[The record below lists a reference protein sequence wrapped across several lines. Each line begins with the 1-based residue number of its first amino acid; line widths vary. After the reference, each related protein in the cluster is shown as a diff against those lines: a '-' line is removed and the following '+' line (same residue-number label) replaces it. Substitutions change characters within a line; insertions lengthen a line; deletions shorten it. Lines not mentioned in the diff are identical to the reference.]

1 MIDDKGYRLNVGI
14 MLCNDLGHLF
24 WARRIGQN
32 AWQFPQGGI
41 RRDETPEQALYREL
55 AEEVG
60 LQSSDVEIM
69 GSTRDW
75 LSYKLP
81 KRLIRSRKRPI
92 CIGQK
97 QIWFLLRLIG
107 SEQQVS
113 LNHTDNPE
121 FDEWRWIDHEEAV
134 SQVVSFK
141 RNVYDLALKELA
153 PLLKKQSN
161 QQAAALSEFRI
172 AAK

>member
-1 MIDDKGYRLNVGI
+1 MIDEQGYRLNVGI
-14 MLCNDLGHLF
+14 MLCNEHGHLF
-24 WARRIGQN
+24 WARRIGQD

-41 RRDETPEQALYREL
+41 RIDETPEQACYREL

-60 LQSSDVEIM
+60 LQPADVELI

-81 KRLIRSRKRPI
+81 KRLIRSRKYPV

-97 QIWFLLRLIG
+97 QIWFLLRLVG
-107 SEQQVS
+107 SEKSVS
-113 LNHTDNPE
+113 LDHSDSPE
-121 FDEWRWIDHEEAV
+121 FDKWCWIEHQEAV
-134 SQVVSFK
+134 SQVVAFK
-141 RNVYDLALKELA
+141 RKVYHQALKELS
-153 PLLKKQSN
+153 PLLNQDDQQSSRD
-161 QQAAALSEFRI
+161 ALYT